1 MFRKFYSYLFRVLGK
16 KKPVWVVNGLIWL
29 FYALILLIIPA
40 SLNVSPLYLWSNSM
54 FNFNIMTIIFLS
66 IYCCTITV
74 EIFNQPRED
83 GSELL
88 IFSKPISRWKIINAK
103 FSIFLTYVLINLLV
117 DMIFPLL
124 TLCFGIYDPLTNANG
139 IKLEDLGWIIL
150 SILIAGMIV
159 CLFFGSISILIS
171 MKANIPVV
179 KVSTICIAI
188 IFELISMIMPVIVK
202 SPASIATDKYGVTME
217 VSNYYSVKDKK
228 VKSFIM
234 ADDGVISDDTVYVN
248 TYELNKDIQK
258 ESGLQI
264 LNSIDVGGQ
273 MASIYQLGSL
283 SGSESADITTYGANS
298 AMKFTIKPNWN
309 IFNVNDPMFS
319 DDFRPMIYPSYSQ
332 NEYWCY
338 TIYGVDNERYMIYNA
353 IGCKPTSVF
362 IIDNQINKLKSRF
375 IDTKDLTFVIP
386 EAKQSEQ
393 YKDIR
398 NKLIAY
404 VNNTRTSFNE
414 DMNADYENWIYTF
427 LNSTVY
433 DNKTGLECVLGQTY
447 ENTDDEEW
455 SIAFGIL
462 SMNLVIDLWDYFY
475 GVNDFDT
482 TSFAT
487 CLINELNTTH
497 SDKWTLY
504 NEDQVT
510 NEEFV
515 NNKRFLFYDDFLSQ
529 YSQNQNNA
537 CGRFY
542 SLFKSIKGLNLKNI
556 DGYAKGVV
564 PATTAEFQIN
574 TMRNVVPNIKTL
586 RTAYWFDID
595 RYVTNNDAI
604 VIWFLFSI
612 ILFGITFVIYRRTD
626 IK

>member
-1 MFRKFYSYLFRVLGK
+1 MFRKFYSYLFRLLGK

-29 FYALILLIIPA
+29 FYSLILLIIPG
-40 SLNVSPLYLWSNSM
+40 SLNVSSLYLWSNSM

-124 TLCFGIYDPLTNANG
+124 SLCFGIYDPLTNANG

-150 SILIAGMIV
+150 SILIAGTIV

-202 SPASIATDKYGVTME
+202 SPASIATDKHGVTME
-217 VSNYYSVKDKK
+217 VSNYYSNKDKRA
-228 VKSFIM
+228 KSFIM
-234 ADDGVISDDTVYVN
+234 ADDGVISDDTVYAN
-248 TYELNKDIQK
+248 TYELNKEIQK

-264 LNSIDVGGQ
+264 LNSIDIGGQ

-283 SGSESADITTYGANS
+283 SGSDSADITTYGANS

-319 DDFRPMIYPSYSQ
+319 NDFRPMIYPSYSQ
-332 NEYWCY
+332 NEYWY
-338 TIYGVDNERYMIYNA
+338 YKIYGIDNERYMIYNA
-353 IGCKPTSVF
+353 VGCEPTSVF
-362 IIDNQINKLKSRF
+362 VIDNQLNKLKSRF
-375 IDTKDLTFVIP
+375 IDQKDLSFVVP

-393 YKDIR
+393 YKEIR
-398 NKLIAY
+398 NKLITY
-404 VNNTRTSFNE
+404 INNTRTSFNA
-414 DMNADYENWIYTF
+414 DMNADYENWIYNF
-427 LNSTVY
+427 LNNTVY
-433 DNKTGLECVLGQTY
+433 ENKTGLECVLGQTY
-447 ENTDDEEW
+447 ENTNDEEW

-462 SMNLVIDLWDYFY
+462 SMNLAIDLWDYFY
-475 GVNDFDT
+475 GANDFDT

-504 NEDQVT
+504 NRNQVT

-542 SLFKSIKGLNLKNI
+542 SLFDSVKGLNLKNI
-556 DGYAKGVV
+556 DGYTKGTT
-564 PATTAEFQIN
+564 PATTKDFDIN
-574 TMRNVVPNIKTL
+574 TMRNLIPNIKTL

-595 RYVTNNDAI
+595 RYITNNNAI
-604 VIWFLFSI
+604 AIWFLFSI